1 MEPLRTAVASVAQH
15 LQPATLVI
23 LESTDA
29 ILKLRAEP
37 ELRRQ
42 MGANGHKV
50 ALREVRLE
58 SPLGGVRAHSWME
71 SPSACSPAEGAALD
85 DGRHVDS

>member
-1 MEPLRTAVASVAQH
+1 
-15 LQPATLVI
+15 VI

-29 ILKLRAEP
+29 ILKLLAEL

-50 ALREVRLE
+50 ALREYDWNRLSTEFVRVMN
-58 SPLGGVRAHSWME
+58 GV
-71 SPSACSPAEGAALD
+71 AE
-85 DGRHVDS
+85 RVQPR

>member
-1 MEPLRTAVASVAQH
+1 
-15 LQPATLVI
+15 VI

-29 ILKLRAEP
+29 ILKLLAEL

-50 ALREVRLE
+50 ALREYDWNRLSTEFVRVMD
-58 SPLGGVRAHSWME
+58 GV
-71 SPSACSPAEGAALD
+71 AE
-85 DGRHVDS
+85 RVQPR

>member
-1 MEPLRTAVASVAQH
+1 MERPTWRPLRTVVASVAGH
-15 LQPATLVI
+15 LQPGTLVI

-29 ILKLRAEP
+29 ILKLLAEP

-50 ALREVRLE
+50 ALREYDWNRLSTEFVRVMD
-58 SPLGGVRAHSWME
+58 GV
-71 SPSACSPAEGAALD
+71 AE
-85 DGRHVDS
+85 RVQPR

>member
-1 MEPLRTAVASVAQH
+1 
-15 LQPATLVI
+15 VI

-29 ILKLRAEP
+29 ILKLLAEH

-50 ALREVRLE
+50 ALREYDWNRLSTELVRVMD
-58 SPLGGVRAHSWME
+58 GV
-71 SPSACSPAEGAALD
+71 AE
-85 DGRHVDS
+85 RVQPR

>member
-1 MEPLRTAVASVAQH
+1 
-15 LQPATLVI
+15 LVI

-29 ILKLRAEP
+29 ILKLLAEL

-50 ALREVRLE
+50 ALREYDWNRLSTEFVRVMD
-58 SPLGGVRAHSWME
+58 GV
-71 SPSACSPAEGAALD
+71 AE
-85 DGRHVDS
+85 RVQPR

>member
-1 MEPLRTAVASVAQH
+1 
-15 LQPATLVI
+15 LVI

-29 ILKLRAEP
+29 ILKLLAEL

-50 ALREVRLE
+50 ALREYDWNRLSTEFVRVMN
-58 SPLGGVRAHSWME
+58 GV
-71 SPSACSPAEGAALD
+71 AE
-85 DGRHVDS
+85 RVQPR

>member
-1 MEPLRTAVASVAQH
+1 M
-15 LQPATLVI
+15 I

-29 ILKLRAEP
+29 ILKLLAEL

-50 ALREVRLE
+50 ALREYDWNRLSTEFVRVMD
-58 SPLGGVRAHSWME
+58 GV
-71 SPSACSPAEGAALD
+71 AE
-85 DGRHVDS
+85 RVQPR